1 MQSKSKRRLGNDK
14 IKERKEIGK
23 DRYKVI
29 QKIELKIILYLIRE
43 EEKSYLFKVNCG
55 IVLF

>member
-43 EEKSYLFKVNCG
+43 EEKKLSV
-55 IVLF
+55 